1 MEDFYKIGE
10 DENLLKEKIK
20 KYLDGFVPRNDF
32 QRKLVQGVL
41 LKNGEISQRHSDI
54 RNMKYTLHQIG
65 EQSFS

>member
-1 MEDFYKIGE
+1 M
-10 DENLLKEKIK
+10 KEKIK
-20 KYLDGFVPRNDF
+20 NYMDGFVPRNDF

-65 EQSFS
+65 EQSFN